1 MRVNKRTAVA
11 IFKDIHSDETDVED
25 KITAIQDVI
34 GMETHNSI
42 AKKDMLEALRWL
54 MEEYI

>member
-1 MRVNKRTAVA
+1 MRMNKRTAVA

>member
-1 MRVNKRTAVA
+1 MNKRTAVA

-34 GMETHNSI
+34 GMETHNSVT
-42 AKKDMLEALRWL
+42 KNDMLEALRWL